1 MKSELP
7 LSSPYVRA
15 VILGLDSCYCM
26 DDIHTVLLSISDV
39 ANCMNKLIT
48 LQIEKQVTP
57 VQLGV
62 KVDGE
67 IIETI
72 ILYNT

>member
-1 MKSELP
+1 
-7 LSSPYVRA
+7 
-15 VILGLDSCYCM
+15 M